1 LNQSIQLIL
10 KGFAMGIAE
19 VIPGVSGGTIAFITG
34 IYERLIES
42 IKAFHP
48 SLIGNF
54 RTGGLSAVWEKLNGT
69 FLMKVIGG
77 MVIGFG
83 GGAFGVTYLLETY
96 PPPVWAFFFG
106 LIISSV
112 IYLARQID
120 HWNWKTIGALVI
132 GTLSA
137 YFITKM
143 MPSTGSDNPLMI
155 FIAGFI
161 AISALI
167 LPGISGSFMLL
178 LMGMYSIVMGAIKG
192 VIKTQ
197 SFEDIKVFFI
207 FSLGALAGLMV
218 FSRVLSWMFKQ
229 YRQITLAVLTGFM
242 IGSLNKIWPW
252 RNVLTTRT
260 NSKGVEVA
268 LLEENVMPSA
278 YEPFHLAVNDPLVL
292 VSVISLV
299 IGFGLVLF
307 LSKFDDSKS

>member
-1 LNQSIQLIL
+1 
-10 KGFAMGIAE
+10 MGIAE

-48 SLIGNF
+48 SLIGDF
-54 RTGGLSAVWEKLNGT
+54 KSGGLSTVWDKINGT
-69 FLMKVIGG
+69 FLLKVIGG
-77 MVIGFG
+77 MVIGLG

-112 IYLARQID
+112 IYLGRQID
-120 HWNWKTIGALVI
+120 NWDWKTIVALII
-132 GTLSA
+132 GTATA
-137 YFITKM
+137 YFITISI
-143 MPSTGSDNPLMI
+143 PSSGSDHPLMV
-155 FIAGFI
+155 FVAGFI
-161 AISALI
+161 SISALI

-178 LMGMYSIVMGAIKG
+178 LMGMYGIVFGAIKG
-192 VIKTQ
+192 VLKTQ
-197 SFEDIKVFFI
+197 AWDDIKVFLI
-207 FSLGALAGLMV
+207 FGCGALAGLAI

-229 YRQITLAVLTGFM
+229 YRQVTLAVLTGFM

-260 NSKGVEVA
+260 NSKGVEVP

-278 YEPFHLAVNDPLVL
+278 YEPFHLAVDDPLIL
-292 VSVISLV
+292 VSVIALFV
-299 IGFGLVLF
+299 GFGMVLL
-307 LSKFDDSKS
+307 LSKFDNSKS